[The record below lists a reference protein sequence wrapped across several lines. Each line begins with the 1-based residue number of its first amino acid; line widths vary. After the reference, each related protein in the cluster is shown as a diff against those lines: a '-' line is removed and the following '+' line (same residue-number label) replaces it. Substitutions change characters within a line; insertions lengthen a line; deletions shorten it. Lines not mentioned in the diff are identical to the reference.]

1 MKADPQLIHLVVE
14 QLNNLLSRSMP
25 ARNFDTIRGAGGDVD
40 HRFEF
45 RVIESG
51 DGLTS
56 SQLVGV

>member
-25 ARNFDTIRGAGGDVD
+25 TGNFDTIRGAGGDVD

-45 RVIESG
+45 WVIESG
-51 DGLTS
+51 NGLTS
-56 SQLVGV
+56 SELVGV